1 MTDETDASKT
11 EETTDA
17 ARSDETPRGEQAP
30 AIGKPLLLG
39 RKLGM
44 LQHFRPDGSAVAATV
59 IAAEPNIVTAVRTK
73 ERDGYLGIQ
82 IGYGAVDKKKL
93 QKARLGHLKESGA
106 SVANLREI
114 RLDSVDGFKPG
125 QAIGVERFT
134 VGDKVD
140 VVGTSKGKGFSG
152 PVHLHHFSRG
162 PKSHG
167 SDHLRLQGSVGSGTT
182 PGRVYKGLRMAAH
195 QGAARITV
203 KNLEI
208 LQADADRSLLVIAGA
223 VPGARNG
230 IVMVRKA

>member
-1 MTDETDASKT
+1 MNDETETKT
-11 EETTDA
+11 GTNQG
-17 ARSDETPRGEQAP
+17 ARGDETPRGEQAP
-30 AIGKPLLLG
+30 AVAKPLMLG
-39 RKLGM
+39 RKIGM

-82 IGYGAVDKKKL
+82 LGYGTVDKKKL

-106 SVANLREI
+106 TVQHLREV
-114 RLDSVDGFKPG
+114 RLDSVDGFKAG
-125 QAIGVERFT
+125 QAIGVERFQP
-134 VGDKVD
+134 GDKVD
-140 VVGTSKGKGFSG
+140 VVGVSKGKGFQG

-167 SDHLRLQGSVGSGTT
+167 SDHLRRQGSVGSGTT
-182 PGRVYKGLRMAAH
+182 PGRVWKGLRMAAH
-195 QGAARITV
+195 QGANRVTV

-208 LQADADRSLLVIAGA
+208 LTADADRSLLVIAGA

-230 IVMVRKA
+230 IVVVRKA

>member
-1 MTDETDASKT
+1 MTDETNAEKI
-11 EETTDA
+11 EETPDA

-30 AIGKPLLLG
+30 AIEKPLMLG

-82 IGYGAVDKKKL
+82 IGYGTVDKKKL
-93 QKARLGHLKESGA
+93 QKARLGHLKESGV

-114 RLDSVDGFKPG
+114 RLDSVDGFKLG
-125 QAIGVERFT
+125 QAIGVERFAP
-134 VGDKVD
+134 GDKVD
-140 VVGTSKGKGFSG
+140 VVGTSKGKGFAG

-167 SDHLRLQGSVGSGTT
+167 SDHLRRQGSVGSGTT
-182 PGRVYKGLRMAAH
+182 PGRVYRGLRMAAH

-208 LQADADRSLLVIAGA
+208 LQADAGRSLLVIAGA

>member
-1 MTDETDASKT
+1 MSEETNAEKT

-17 ARSDETPRGEQAP
+17 ARGDSTPRGEQAP
-30 AIGKPLLLG
+30 AVAKPLMLG

-82 IGYGAVDKKKL
+82 IGYGAIDRKKL

-140 VVGTSKGKGFSG
+140 VVGTSKGKGFAG

-167 SDHLRLQGSVGSGTT
+167 SDHLRRQGSVGSGTT